1 MYIRPNL
8 LWHYE
13 IMNVRPAE
21 WKLFFHVC
29 PDPAQVGAG
38 CPLFAWCEEKVED
51 KVLVEVQNESLF

>member
-1 MYIRPNL
+1 MKKPHDETMYIRPNL

-29 PDPAQVGAG
+29 PDPAQVGATCAG
-38 CPLFAWCEEKVED
+38 LPFILLGVK
-51 KVLVEVQNESLF
+51 KR